1 MTDTITRWE
10 CPECGRQTSATVHV
24 PPIEDRRDWWCPG
37 VPVERTYVAVDALLS
52 GKAHLAAVNTY
63 ANQER
68 LSATGMRATLGA
80 EAVLEAAIN
89 AITEEATDVCEE
101 CHGTGDCHAAD
112 CHPDGARH
120 DCSSCAATGEK
131 P

>member
-1 MTDTITRWE
+1 MTDTISRWE
-10 CPECGRQTSATVHV
+10 CPECGEKWGYAAEAPHGGPGLIR
-24 PPIEDRRDWWCPG
+24 CPG

-89 AITEEATDVCEE
+89 AITKEQL
-101 CHGTGDCHAAD
+101 
-112 CHPDGARH
+112 
-120 DCSSCAATGEK
+120 
-131 P
+131 